1 MVLDH
6 GGKRD
11 GAGRKP
17 ARGVRKETLALRV
30 TPDIKQFLAEQDDSA
45 SNVVEDAIR
54 RTRAFREWSKEKER
68 P

>member
-1 MVLDH
+1 MVLNH

-17 ARGVRKETLALRV
+17 ARGVRKDTLVLRV
-30 TPDIKQFLAEQDDSA
+30 TPEIKQFLAEQEDSA

-54 RTRAFREWSKEKER
+54 RTRAFREWSKSR
-68 P
+68 SG